1 MATKKTET
9 KTTKKAE
16 TKKAAPKKAEKK
28 AEPKK
33 EVKKDT
39 RVWRTGQPIKS
50 GIYAV
55 KLDGKETK
63 LQFIMGF
70 RKGKWATLDGQLALG
85 SVEEWTEAE

>member
-9 KTTKKAE
+9 KTTKKA
-16 TKKAAPKKAEKK
+16 APKKAETK

-33 EVKKDT
+33 ETKKDT
-39 RVWRTGQPIKS
+39 RVWHTGQPIKS

-55 KLDGKETK
+55 KLDGKETQ
-63 LQFIMGF
+63 LQFVMGF
-70 RKGKWATLDGQLALG
+70 KKGKWATLDGQLALG

>member
-16 TKKAAPKKAEKK
+16 AKKVETKKAELKKVEEK
-28 AEPKK
+28 EG
-33 EVKKDT
+33 KKDT

-63 LQFIMGF
+63 LQFIMGL

-85 SVEEWTEAE
+85 TVEEWTEVE